1 VDTLD
6 AETVDTQTPTVD
18 TQPTVD
24 TLDAETVDT
33 QTPTVDTQPTADTL
47 ETSIFKKWQLWR
59 QSSQLT
65 VDTHWQT
72 TDGM

>member
-1 VDTLD
+1 MRYINLRLTYLL
-6 AETVDTQTPTVD
+6 TY

-47 ETSIFKKWQLWR
+47 ETSIFKK
-59 QSSQLT
+59 
-65 VDTHWQT
+65 
-72 TDGM
+72 